1 VGLALGLL
9 VLGLAMPVRA
19 WFAQRAEIAA
29 LQAEVDAT
37 EARVAELTVLK
48 ERWTDPA
55 FIAAEAR
62 RRLHFVLPGEVGY
75 VALDAEGRPA
85 GESLSAAA
93 QESLPWFE
101 ALWGSVA
108 AADAAPEGAS
118 AQGTAS
124 TGPAATDPAPTAAA
138 PTGSTPEGAPAP

>member
-1 VGLALGLL
+1 VTSPSPTPARTGSFTGRAVIVGLALGLL
-9 VLGLAMPVRA
+9 VLGLAVPVQA

-37 EARVAELTVLK
+37 EVRVAELTVLK

-75 VALDAEGRPA
+75 VALDGEGRPA
-85 GESLSAAA
+85 AETLSAAA
-93 QESLPWFE
+93 VENLPWFE
-101 ALWGSVA
+101 AIWGSVA
-108 AADAAPEGAS
+108 SADS
-118 AQGTAS
+118 
-124 TGPAATDPAPTAAA
+124 
-138 PTGSTPEGAPAP
+138 APAS

>member
-1 VGLALGLL
+1 MGLALGLL

-19 WFAQRAEIAA
+19 WFSQRAEIAA

-85 GESLSAAA
+85 AESLSAEA

-108 AADAAPEGAS
+108 AADAAAESAS
-118 AQGTAS
+118 PRGTS
-124 TGPAATDPAPTAAA
+124 PD
-138 PTGSTPEGAPAP
+138 GAPAP

>member
-1 VGLALGLL
+1 VTSPSPTPVRTGSFTGRAVIVGLALGLL
-9 VLGLAMPVRA
+9 VLGLAVPVQA

-29 LQAEVDAT
+29 LQAQVDAT
-37 EARVAELTVLK
+37 EVRVAELTVLK

-85 GESLSAAA
+85 AETLSAAA
-93 QESLPWFE
+93 IENLPWFE
-101 ALWGSVA
+101 AVWSSVTS
-108 AADAAPEGAS
+108 AD
-118 AQGTAS
+118 
-124 TGPAATDPAPTAAA
+124 
-138 PTGSTPEGAPAP
+138 GAPSP

>member
-1 VGLALGLL
+1 MGLALGLL

-29 LQAEVDAT
+29 LQAEVEAT
-37 EARVAELTVLK
+37 AAQVAELTVLK

-75 VALDAEGRPA
+75 VALDADGRPA
-85 GESLSAAA
+85 AESLSAQA
-93 QESLPWFE
+93 QENLPWFE

-108 AADAAPEGAS
+108 AADAAP
-118 AQGTAS
+118 
-124 TGPAATDPAPTAAA
+124 PATLPD
-138 PTGSTPEGAPAP
+138 GAPPS

>member
-1 VGLALGLL
+1 MTSPSPTPARTGSFTSRAVIVALALGLL
-9 VLGLAMPVRA
+9 VLGLAVPVQA

-37 EARVAELTVLK
+37 EVRVAELTVLK

-85 GESLSAAA
+85 ADSLSASAI
-93 QESLPWFE
+93 ENLPWFE
-101 ALWGSVA
+101 TVWGSVTS
-108 AADAAPEGAS
+108 AD
-118 AQGTAS
+118 
-124 TGPAATDPAPTAAA
+124 
-138 PTGSTPEGAPAP
+138 GAPSP

>member
-1 VGLALGLL
+1 L
-9 VLGLAMPVRA
+9 VLGLAVPVQA

-37 EARVAELTVLK
+37 EVRVAELTVLK

-85 GESLSAAA
+85 AETLSAGAI
-93 QESLPWFE
+93 ENLPWFE
-101 ALWGSVA
+101 AVWGSVTS
-108 AADAAPEGAS
+108 AD
-118 AQGTAS
+118 
-124 TGPAATDPAPTAAA
+124 
-138 PTGSTPEGAPAP
+138 GAPPP